1 MSYKDLLK
9 ARPADIIPPKPIPP
23 GPFKV
28 RIASHEFGTAGSKK
42 TECVNFSL
50 RLLEPGDEV
59 DPDLLEAAKDDLAK
73 AKPNYR
79 VFITED
85 SLWVLKNFLT
95 DVLKIPEADS
105 LPERNSS
112 PSSPSSRLPT
122 ILRGWFP
129 SSRRFFLCRNSA
141 DFGT

>member
-28 RIASHEFGTAGSKK
+28 KIHSHEFGTAGEKK

-59 DPDLLEAAKDDLAK
+59 DPDLLEAARDDLVK
-73 AKPNYR
+73 AKPKYR
-79 VFITED
+79 IFITED
-85 SLWVLKNFLT
+85 SLWVLKGFLT

-105 LPERNSS
+105 LEEMMPQTTGKEFIAVFTQQ
-112 PSSPSSRLPT
+112 PSNRDKDQMVSFIEKVLP
-122 ILRGWFP
+122 L
-129 SSRRFFLCRNSA
+129 
-141 DFGT
+141 

>member
-9 ARPADIIPPKPIPP
+9 ARPADIKAPEPIPP

-28 RIASHEFGTAGSKK
+28 KINSYEFGTAGSKN
-42 TECVNFSL
+42 TECVFFSL

-85 SLWVLKNFLT
+85 SLWVLKGFLT

-105 LPERNSS
+105 LEEMMPQTTGKEFIAIFTQQPSERDKERMVSFIEKV
-112 PSSPSSRLPT
+112 LP
-122 ILRGWFP
+122 L
-129 SSRRFFLCRNSA
+129 
-141 DFGT
+141 

>member
-28 RIASHEFGTAGSKK
+28 RIASHEFSTAGKK
-42 TECVNFSL
+42 NTECVNFSL

-73 AKPNYR
+73 AKPTHR

-85 SLWVLKNFLT
+85 SLWVLRGFLSN
-95 DVLKIPEADS
+95 VLKIPEADS
-105 LPERNSS
+105 LEEMMPQTTGKEFIAIFTQQPSERDKERMVSFIEKV
-112 PSSPSSRLPT
+112 LP
-122 ILRGWFP
+122 L
-129 SSRRFFLCRNSA
+129 
-141 DFGT
+141 

>member
-28 RIASHEFGTAGSKK
+28 RVASHEFGTAGIKK

-59 DPDLLEAAKDDLAK
+59 DPDLLEAARDDLAK

-105 LPERNSS
+105 LEEMMPQTTGKEFIAIFTQQPSERDKERMVSFIEKV
-112 PSSPSSRLPT
+112 LP
-122 ILRGWFP
+122 L
-129 SSRRFFLCRNSA
+129 
-141 DFGT
+141 

>member
-28 RIASHEFGTAGSKK
+28 RIASHEFSTAGKK
-42 TECVNFSL
+42 NTECVNFSL

-73 AKPNYR
+73 AKPVY
-79 VFITED
+79 T
-85 SLWVLKNFLT
+85 T
-95 DVLKIPEADS
+95 
-105 LPERNSS
+105 LPGLVEPVTGARRISDLPANARQYLDTIERTVGVPLAFVSVG
-112 PSSPSSRLPT
+112 PDREQT
-122 ILRGWFP
+122 IVAG
-129 SSRRFFLCRNSA
+129 
-141 DFGT
+141 